1 MFLLRWIKD
10 ILILVDRLRVF
21 KRYQKM
27 LSRIDKLLPMER
39 SDMSAPDSTSSR
51 QNFRSPKISFSLDHG
66 SPSTLRPLI
75 LKEMARIKPPK
86 SCSDS
91 KTMNLMK
98 ALSFVAAVLPI
109 SLAEKDSDYY
119 PPGVSNPN
127 MRQKMYW
134 KDAVNVL
141 QDLDQFESLH
151 ILYHGC
157 V

>member
-1 MFLLRWIKD
+1 
-10 ILILVDRLRVF
+10 
-21 KRYQKM
+21 
-27 LSRIDKLLPMER
+27 
-39 SDMSAPDSTSSR
+39 
-51 QNFRSPKISFSLDHG
+51 
-66 SPSTLRPLI
+66 
-75 LKEMARIKPPK
+75 
-86 SCSDS
+86 
-91 KTMNLMK
+91 MNLMK

-109 SLAEKDSDYY
+109 VLAEKDSDYY

-127 MRQKMYW
+127 VRQKMYW